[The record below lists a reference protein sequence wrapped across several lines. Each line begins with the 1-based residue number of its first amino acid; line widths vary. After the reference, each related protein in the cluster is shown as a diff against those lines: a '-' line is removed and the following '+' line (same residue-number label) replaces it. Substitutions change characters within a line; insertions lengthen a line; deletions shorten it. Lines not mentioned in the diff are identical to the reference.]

1 MRTDGRRA
9 TLKYTLLAAGLVM
22 AAVGL
27 WQFESSRPAP
37 ADLIKAG
44 AAVRDRVEQA
54 LDTAAAGLV
63 PAASAAAALP
73 ELRSA
78 WKMGADRTTFQD
90 LLENEEWWIPYRAGY
105 ALSAVITDRG
115 VVAALGARPA
125 EATAIDMLKQARAA
139 GTAAGVVRAADG
151 RAFLGAAAR
160 LPAGKDNNAAAATAD
175 APVVLLGAPLDQA
188 ILARVAGQA
197 GDLVGLSDGKS
208 LVGVT
213 GPPATRGLVESLV
226 GHEGNGPMMLAEG
239 RIGVAWPLGER
250 QWLLG
255 VSPPVP
261 PPAREWGGLLLAL
274 VGAALAVFALVVVRA
289 PRRRAAQ
296 PSPSARGDEIPTPP
310 SGMNPKAPVPVP
322 TVPRPAGSRPV
333 SGTQLLPSQLAT
345 TRPVD
350 ITGRAVSASPS
361 ASAVAVA
368 PAPDATGGL
377 TEMGRYRLIE
387 RIGEGGMAEIFF
399 AAAYGAED
407 FVRHF
412 VVKRM
417 HAHLSRQRDVVNQFI
432 DEARLQ
438 AGLVHSNIVPVF
450 DFGKAG
456 EEYFLALEYIHGR
469 DLGKI
474 LQQHLELVGTP
485 LSVPIS
491 FYVVHDVLEALAFA
505 HSQTDKDGKP
515 LDIVHR
521 DVAPG
526 NILISYRGEVKLTD
540 FGIAKAERRVSRTE
554 VGMVK
559 GNACFMSPEQAR
571 GESVDVRS
579 DIFSAGLVLYY
590 CLTGQ
595 FLYGGETTIN
605 RLMRAAVGPATSQFN
620 QIEELPAAAAA
631 ILQRALANDPAQRYQ
646 SAEEFKRELGP
657 NIGNRRDMAELMDRL
672 FPAGQRRDLRSGPE
686 TD

>member
-1 MRTDGRRA
+1 MKIDGRRA
-9 TLKYTLLAAGLVM
+9 TLKYALLAAGLTTV
-22 AAVGL
+22 AVGL
-27 WQFESSRPAP
+27 WQFGSSRPALP
-37 ADLIKAG
+37 DLIKAG
-44 AAVRDRVEQA
+44 AAIQDRVGQA
-54 LDTAAAGLV
+54 LDTAATGLL
-63 PAASAAAALP
+63 PAANAAAAVP

-78 WKMGADRTTFQD
+78 WRMGADRTTFQD
-90 LLENEEWWIPYRAGY
+90 LLENEEWWTPYRTGY
-105 ALSAVITDRG
+105 ALSAIITDRG
-115 VVAALGARPA
+115 VVAGLGPRPT
-125 EATAIDMLKQARAA
+125 EGTAIDMLKQARAKGA
-139 GTAAGVVRAADG
+139 VAGVISAADG

-160 LPAGKDNNAAAATAD
+160 LSAGKGNNAAAATAD

-188 ILARVAGQA
+188 VLARVAGQA

-226 GHEGNGPMMLAEG
+226 GHERNGPVILAEG
-239 RIGVAWPLGER
+239 RIGVSWSLGER

-255 VSPPVP
+255 VSPPVAP
-261 PPAREWGGLLLAL
+261 PPREWGGLLIALA
-274 VGAALAVFALVVVRA
+274 GAALALFALVVVRA
-289 PRRRAAQ
+289 PRGHAAGQ
-296 PSPSARGDEIPTPP
+296 PAAPADDTPTPP
-310 SGMNPKAPVPVP
+310 NGMEPKAPVPVP
-322 TVPRPAGSRPV
+322 TVPRAVGTRPV
-333 SGTQLLPSQLAT
+333 SGTKLLPSQMARTL
-345 TRPVD
+345 PVD
-350 ITGRAVSASPS
+350 ITGRPVSAS
-361 ASAVAVA
+361 ATAAAVAS
-368 PAPDATGGL
+368 DAVGGL

-474 LQQHLELVGTP
+474 LQQHVELVGTP

-491 FYVVHDVLEALAFA
+491 FYIVHDVLEALAFA
-505 HSQTDKDGKP
+505 HSQMDKDGKP

-540 FGIAKAERRVSRTE
+540 FGIAKAERRISRTE

-559 GNACFMSPEQAR
+559 GNASFMSPEQAR
-571 GESVDVRS
+571 GDSVDVRS

-620 QIEELPAAAAA
+620 QIEELPDAAAA
-631 ILQRALANDPAQRYQ
+631 ILQRALANDPAQRY
-646 SAEEFKRELGP
+646 STAEEFKRALGP